1 MRGEWPATPWAK
13 GVGRAKWGE
22 GGTWLADMGHI
33 HMDLFHKNEVDY
45 YDKGFFEQ
53 QMKKDVLVDDAT
65 QMKTA

>member
-1 MRGEWPATPWAK
+1 
-13 GVGRAKWGE
+13 
-22 GGTWLADMGHI
+22 
-33 HMDLFHKNEVDY
+33 MDLFHKNEVDY